1 MMLLIKPY
9 LLKFLCVCIE
19 VTKVE
24 IFTSYLFISYPII
37 FEEEGKSINLYTNEI
52 VINKQLLEI

>member
-1 MMLLIKPY
+1 M
-9 LLKFLCVCIE
+9 CIE